1 MLLQSETLN
10 WLSTCFWPFFIS
22 TSVLSVSF
30 SVKKVNL
37 EDGAQVKLDIWDT
50 AGAARFDSLS
60 SKQCDGAHAII
71 VVYDITEE
79 PSFERAK
86 NWVRKV
92 QEMAIPNIFLAL
104 VGNKADLE
112 ANRKVKREVVCL
124 KFFMSS
130 NCFLCLLR
138 PHSVKCPLDIL
149 TKERKPSISSPSQ
162 IRCLFIL

>member
-1 MLLQSETLN
+1 MAWSINVSILHLEVRDTFSIRNN

-22 TSVLSVSF
+22 TSVLSVSL

-37 EDGAQVKLDIWDT
+37 EDGTQVKFDILDT
-50 AGAARFDSLS
+50 NGGAVFDSWS
-60 SKQCDGAHAII
+60 SRLCYIVHAII

-112 ANRKVKREVVCL
+112 ANRKVKREVVCF
-124 KFFMSS
+124 KIFHFI
-130 NCFLCLLR
+130 
-138 PHSVKCPLDIL
+138 K
-149 TKERKPSISSPSQ
+149 
-162 IRCLFIL
+162 LFSLSFTAAQW

>member
-1 MLLQSETLN
+1 M
-10 WLSTCFWPFFIS
+10 
-22 TSVLSVSF
+22 
-30 SVKKVNL
+30 
-37 EDGAQVKLDIWDT
+37 KLDIWDT
-50 AGAARFDSLS
+50 AGLAECDSWS
-60 SKQCDGAHAII
+60 SKLCYRAHAII

-86 NWVRKV
+86 NWVRKI
-92 QEMAIPNIFLAL
+92 QEMAIPKIFLAL

>member
-1 MLLQSETLN
+1 MKLDVWET
-10 WLSTCFWPFFIS
+10 SGVAIFD
-22 TSVLSVSF
+22 SF
-30 SVKKVNL
+30 SSALCN
-37 EDGAQVKLDIWDT
+37 
-50 AGAARFDSLS
+50 
-60 SKQCDGAHAII
+60 GAHAII

-86 NWVRKV
+86 NWVRKI
-92 QEMAIPNIFLAL
+92 QEMAIPKIFLAL

-138 PHSVKCPLDIL
+138 PHSVKCPLDIP
-149 TKERKPSISSPSQ
+149 TK
-162 IRCLFIL
+162 

>member
-1 MLLQSETLN
+1 M
-10 WLSTCFWPFFIS
+10 
-22 TSVLSVSF
+22 
-30 SVKKVNL
+30 
-37 EDGAQVKLDIWDT
+37 KLDIWDT
-50 AGAARFDSLS
+50 VGAAKFDIWGLRL
-60 SKQCDGAHAII
+60 CRTAHAII

-86 NWVRKV
+86 NWVRKIRK
-92 QEMAIPNIFLAL
+92 MAFPKIFLAL